1 MHSDKPSGKSFVST
15 VPSDPSQ
22 LPPICCLYFPKSA
35 KVPCAEAG
43 LQEMLKLMD
52 FDRDKE
58 ISWREFHT
66 FISYKVLD
74 SQDVLDGELV
84 LPSGLTLPLG
94 AMIVALRRKQ
104 VMKEILMVRGKF
116 RKV

>member
-1 MHSDKPSGKSFVST
+1 
-15 VPSDPSQ
+15 
-22 LPPICCLYFPKSA
+22 
-35 KVPCAEAG
+35 
-43 LQEMLKLMD
+43 MLKLMD

-66 FISYKVLD
+66 FISYKVLE
-74 SQDVLDGELV
+74 SQDVLEGELV

-104 VMKEILMVRGKF
+104 VMREILNVSVGECGAAPLRHDRGLEE
-116 RKV
+116 